1 MTQTLKT
8 LKTTLH
14 TFCFDTRTPEGLE
27 GWNAFKEERTLDG
40 TQALRFG
47 PVLSNCHL
55 PMVKY
60 DGQTVELEAEKN
72 LFDNQWN
79 MVTEA
84 GGVRVFDY
92 ALQSDNAPHAA
103 PLSAPRGIRRGHWL
117 EQTNEMRALR
127 AGTHKCG
134 YCGAK
139 YGQERAG
146 TFCDSCIDGEYLD
159 KKELYLLRLLPLS
172 DRDGKRA
179 PLTQDERNIL
189 EPLYTEGRIR
199 GVTERGKARMA
210 KARADLVASRDK
222 TIRIANTRFAG
233 MTWIMD
239 KGFSTD
245 NVIFYDHM
253 ANGAGVFSF
262 GWRKPLDKET
272 TDTLLDI
279 ISEFPF
285 EYELVTDHRG
295 KLGNWSK

>member
-1 MTQTLKT
+1 MTQTIKT

-14 TFCFDTRTPEGLE
+14 TFNFDTRNAEGLAA
-27 GWNAFKEERTLDG
+27 WNAFKKERELSGHTPLMH
-40 TQALRFG
+40 G
-47 PVLSNCHL
+47 PVLSSCHF

-79 MVTEA
+79 MVTET

-92 ALQSDNAPHAA
+92 ALQSDSAPHAHGM
-103 PLSAPRGIRRGHWL
+103 SAPRGVRRGHWL

-127 AGTHKCG
+127 AGTHTCG
-134 YCGAK
+134 YCGTK

-146 TFCDSCIDGEYLD
+146 TFCDSCIDSEYLE
-159 KKELYLLRLLPLS
+159 KKDLHLLRLLPLS
-172 DRDGKRA
+172 DRKASRK
-179 PLTQDERNIL
+179 PLTQTERNTL
-189 EPLYTEGRIR
+189 EPIYTEGRIR

-210 KARADLVASRDK
+210 KARADLIASRDK
-222 TIRIANTRFAG
+222 TIRIANTKFDG

-272 TDTLLDI
+272 TDALLDLM
-279 ISEFPF
+279 SEFPF

-295 KLGNWSK
+295 KLGNWS